1 MNGPSKVCRHAK
13 NQKLVTSHGRKS
25 IVIQVAHD
33 VARENAKKMVQFAT
47 MLHLLQ
53 QGHPMLEHETLM
65 PLFKFLCVEKQ
76 QETLE

>member
-13 NQKLVTSHGRKS
+13 NQKLFASSGHKS

-33 VARENAKKMVQFAT
+33 VVRKNARKVVQFAT

-53 QGHPMLEHETLM
+53 QRHPMLDYEALK
-65 PLFKFLCVEKQ
+65 PLFKFLQLLKNNKKH
-76 QETLE
+76 